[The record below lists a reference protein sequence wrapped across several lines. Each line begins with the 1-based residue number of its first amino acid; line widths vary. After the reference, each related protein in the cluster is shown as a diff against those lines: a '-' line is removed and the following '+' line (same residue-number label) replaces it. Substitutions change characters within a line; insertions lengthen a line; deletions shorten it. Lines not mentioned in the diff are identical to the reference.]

1 MKTAAPRL
9 RRRFARTRRF
19 AEGVIMDEKRA
30 VLRRRTYFQA
40 RLSSR
45 DGIGWTHAVV
55 RNLSD
60 RGALIEA
67 VNQPIPE
74 EAELS
79 IAQTGLRARAH
90 VAWRDGFRAGLSLAP
105 STAPRPAARL
115 PDDDPNY

>member
-1 MKTAAPRL
+1 M
-9 RRRFARTRRF
+9 
-19 AEGVIMDEKRA
+19 EEKRA
-30 VLRRRTYFQA
+30 VLRRRTYLQA

-60 RGALIEA
+60 KGALIEA
-67 VNQPIPE
+67 ANQPIPE

-79 IAQTGLRARAH
+79 IAQTGLRARAQ
-90 VAWRDGFRAGLSLAP
+90 VAWRHGFRAGLRLAP
-105 STAPRPAARL
+105 ATAPRPVARL